1 MERWWLVA
9 WGLRSS
15 VGWIAVSRRKIFR
28 INIHYLDCGG
38 GFSGEYIAL
47 KMSTCTFS
55 HILYSDYTSILF
67 YEKGLVQREEV
78 QNIIEGIL
86 IIISLVAS
94 WNWLQRTSRSYWPG
108 VK

>member
-9 WGLRSS
+9 WGLGSS
-15 VGWIAVSRRKIFR
+15 VGWIAVSRRKIFG

-47 KMSTCTFS
+47 KKSTCTFS
-55 HILYSDYTSILF
+55 HILHSDYTSILF

-94 WNWLQRTSRSYWPG
+94 WNWT
-108 VK
+108 KDK